1 MPERTAIVASTV
13 GLHARPAAVFV
24 KAAGEQPAKV
34 RIRKGDGEP
43 VDVVAELLRYS
54 EGSFLFE
61 PGTLAPAPQEPGD
74 LISLVESARARLDE
88 WSAIEVAA
96 ASKVTVAV
104 CATGFA
110 STTTTP
116 GCRPSTRPTTPFSLA

>member
-43 VDVVAELLRYS
+43 VD
-54 EGSFLFE
+54 
-61 PGTLAPAPQEPGD
+61 
-74 LISLVESARARLDE
+74 
-88 WSAIEVAA
+88 A
-96 ASKVTVAV
+96 ASILSIMTLGVEHGDEVVLSADGDGADASLDALVALLERDLD
-104 CATGFA
+104 AEG
-110 STTTTP
+110 
-116 GCRPSTRPTTPFSLA
+116 GGQPT